1 MMLGGRIAESI
12 IFNSVTS
19 GMYLPFF
26 FSKVSWQNKNWK
38 W

>member
-19 GMYLPFF
+19 GM
-26 FSKVSWQNKNWK
+26 VSSIITVLAF
-38 W
+38 